1 MDAAFKEVQDAL
13 YDLLD
18 AQTAFK
24 SKVAKNDFSKIY
36 DTGDS
41 CLVLRPSSFTSA
53 DDAFGGVYAVVWD
66 IIVEIYEP
74 YRANIGEIVESLID
88 NRDVLIDLIHQ
99 KMYLGKG
106 QGNSIKIQAANIIQG
121 GDLTAILADDGE
133 TITHLMLPVLIRVD
147 QQRSVTLE
155 T

>member
-1 MDAAFKEVQDAL
+1 MDAAFKEVLDAL
-13 YDLLD
+13 YDLMN

-24 SKVAKNDFSKIY
+24 SKVVKNDYSKIY

-41 CLVLRPSSFTSA
+41 CIVLRPSSFTSA

-66 IIVEIYEP
+66 IMAEIHEP
-74 YRANIGEIVESLID
+74 YRANISEVIEVLIN
-88 NRDVLIDLIHQ
+88 NRDLLIDLIQQ

-106 QGNSIKIQAANIIQG
+106 AGNSIKIVAANIIQG
-121 GDLTAILADDGE
+121 GDLTAILADDE
-133 TITHLMLPVLIRVD
+133 ITVTHLMLPVLIRVD

>member
-1 MDAAFKEVQDAL
+1 MAAAFKEVLDAL

-24 SKVAKNDFSKIY
+24 SKVGKNDFSKIY

-41 CLVLRPSSFTSA
+41 CLILRPSSFTSA

-74 YRANIGEIVESLID
+74 YRSNIGDVLASLID
-88 NRDVLIDLIHQ
+88 NRDIIIDLIQQ

-106 QGNSIKIQAANIIQG
+106 QGNSIKIQAANVVQG
-121 GDLTAILADDGE
+121 GELTAILADDGE
-133 TITHLMLPVLIRVD
+133 MITHLMLSVLIRVD
-147 QQRSVTLE
+147 QLRTVVLE